1 MIRRILTLC
10 AYYIDKFFLKIYNI
24 SIYKVWLLQKTERLN
39 HRRDYMSLSIMPPR
53 LNLKS
58 DATSSSF
65 TLSGVRNYS
74 WTVTSNASWCTVTR
88 ASNTSIKVSV
98 TKNTGVERTATITV
112 KHDTDTVTVTVTQ
125 NKSVYYQR
133 DMILFSLQE
142 TSDGC
147 AITCAAMCM
156 KKTLKQFQEEG
167 LPTCIK
173 KLQRQS
179 RRYFFR

>member
-58 DATSSSF
+58 DATSSNF
-65 TLSGVRNYS
+65 TLSRVRNYS

-98 TKNTGVERTATITV
+98 TKIQAWNV
-112 KHDTDTVTVTVTQ
+112 Q
-125 NKSVYYQR
+125 PQ
-133 DMILFSLQE
+133 
-142 TSDGC
+142 
-147 AITCAAMCM
+147 
-156 KKTLKQFQEEG
+156 
-167 LPTCIK
+167 
-173 KLQRQS
+173 
-179 RRYFFR
+179 